1 MNGLI
6 LKTLASL
13 AFLAPA
19 VLTAAA
25 KDSPR
30 SIRLTVVF
38 NNEVADSSLA
48 SLWGF
53 GCLIQGYER
62 TILFD
67 TGANGDTLLD
77 NMRRLGLD
85 PRAVQT
91 VVLSHEHHDHTDG
104 LAAFL
109 AANPKVKVILP
120 GAFPDTIKSVAAAA
134 ESVEEVHGPAEI
146 CKGVRTTGELG
157 DKIIEQALL
166 LSTPRGLI
174 VLTGC
179 AHPGIVNIAA
189 AARKQTGE
197 PLYLVGGGFHLENYS
212 REQIAAAIDSL
223 KALGVQKVAPTHC
236 TGDTGRE
243 LFRAAWGEDFVRL
256 DLGSRLIVE

>member
-53 GCLIQGYER
+53 SCLIEGYDR

-85 PRAVQT
+85 PRVVQT

-109 AANPKVKVILP
+109 AANPKVTVVLP
-120 GAFPDTIKSVAAAA
+120 GAFPDTIKSLAAAA
-134 ESVEEVHGPAEI
+134 DSVQTVDGSAEVCP
-146 CKGVRTTGELG
+146 GVRSTGEMG
-157 DKIIEQALL
+157 SKIIEQSLC

-189 AARKQTGE
+189 RAKELSGE
-197 PLYLVGGGFHLENYS
+197 PLYLVGGGFHLENYN

-236 TGDTGRE
+236 TGDAGRE
-243 LFRAAWGEDFVRL
+243 MFRAAWGENFVRL
-256 DLGSRLIVE
+256 DLGSHLTVE